1 MNINEIMNSLL
12 KEQTWNLEQF
22 KQALTREDKENLSN
36 FLNSKTIDKLEKKIN
51 TDTSNNFKVLLQHS
65 NTVMLCELVD
75 LLKSGNSILL
85 KQLLNLDTI
94 EEFNTLRNLLDIG
107 ILDRLANVLELDN
120 THNLKEIRM
129 LLNLKDNK
137 PLNSFNNIFESNFL
151 SDLKKLLL
159 LGNPCVLDEQD
170 IKENSKIKFF
180 IKKEDEDYYYF
191 AYYYTEQKNGYIEL
205 SKNSGTPN
213 FKKIA
218 KVGDIIINY
227 FNIDF
232 YDIFENYFTSNLE
245 NKMKELQNKVGI
257 LTSNLLVKY
266 FEEIFFNIVSNP
278 FFYYTY
284 GNILINKVD
293 FNQNLEKDF
302 SYLLTA
308 FTKSDS
314 DYININ
320 SKACIQFISDIRD
333 IFKLGYT
340 NFKSNIITNIL
351 NLTSNNS
358 SSKILYEILPNNE
371 TGDTLEVFTINDIFT
386 FLLFDIVQV
395 NAYNIQIKICQNCGK
410 FFIHSS
416 RSDEIYCNYPFNE
429 KGISC
434 RNLSYDEK
442 IKSDEVSK
450 LCRNAYKSQNAKKQY
465 YIKKYFINEEKAKN
479 TFDNWYTQ
487 IINKKIDYENGKI
500 SFEELKEYIEKTSKE
515 LIFL

>member
-1 MNINEIMNSLL
+1 MNLNIIMNSLTE
-12 KEQTWNLEQF
+12 KQTWNLEQF
-22 KQALTREDKENLSN
+22 KSALTQDDKKNLIN
-36 FLNSKTIDKLEKKIN
+36 FFNSKILDKLEKQIN
-51 TDTSNNFKVLLQHS
+51 IKTSNNLNKILQY
-65 NTVMLCELVD
+65 NTPTMCCELVN
-75 LLKSGNSILL
+75 LLKSGKTELL
-85 KQLLNLDTI
+85 KQLFNLDTT
-94 EEFNTLRNLLDIG
+94 EEFNCLKNLLDME
-107 ILDRLANVLELDN
+107 ILDRLADILSLGNPKD
-120 THNLKEIRM
+120 LKEIRE
-129 LLNLKDNK
+129 LFNLKDNK
-137 PLNSFNNIFESNFL
+137 PLNKFYNILKSHFFL
-151 SDLKKLLL
+151 DLKKMFL
-159 LGNPCVLDEQD
+159 LGNSNVLDEQD

-180 IKKEDEDYYYF
+180 IKREDECYYYF
-191 AYYYTEQKNGYIEL
+191 AYYYEERANGYIEL
-205 SKNSGTPN
+205 CQNNDTPK

-266 FEEIFFNIVSNP
+266 FEEISFNIVSNP